1 METSKKKKS
10 VKNVM
15 NENNM
20 EHKLRIIGFWEA
32 EKMEI

>member
-1 METSKKKKS
+1 METSKKKS

-20 EHKLRIIGFWEA
+20 EHKLQIIGFWEA
-32 EKMEI
+32 DKMEI